1 MARRVS
7 FVYGG
12 YHFLCSAVCDGPG
25 LYRPV
30 LVRRLRWPDRG
41 KVHLLSDVVFCA
53 TEEEAL
59 RHAEEQAMKWV
70 HDRTAHEMLQS

>member
-1 MARRVS
+1 MVRSVS
-7 FVYGG
+7 FAYGN

-41 KVHLLSDVVFCA
+41 KVRLLSDTVFCT

-59 RHAEEQAMKWV
+59 RHAEAQAMKWV
-70 HDRTAHEMLQS
+70 DDRMAHEMLQS